1 MKSQQVTLKEIEL
14 GIYLIEMK
22 NTSEHNSFNEQVSE
36 LSEIVKQ
43 IQVNTLIK
51 VVLIRGNQ
59 EYFSSGASIELL
71 KQLAAKKTTPEIH
84 LPRLILS
91 IPVPVI
97 VCMEENALGGG
108 FALALSCDF
117 IFIAKEKRY
126 GFTFMNFG
134 FTPGMGLV
142 KLSEDCFGPSLA
154 NELLY
159 TGKTIKGAGLSQCPG
174 ITRVLPAHEI
184 YEEAL
189 GMAREIAKKPHYSLR
204 LLKNA
209 LATPRREKYEASFLI
224 EKSMHES
231 CLTEPAVQESLKR
244 WNAADEY

>member
-43 IQVNTLIK
+43 IQTNTLIK

-71 KQLAAKKTTPEIH
+71 KQLADKKTNDVH

-117 IFIAKEKRY
+117 IFLAKEKRY

-142 KLSEDCFGPSLA
+142 KLSQDCFGLSQA
-154 NELLY
+154 NELLF
-159 TGKTIKGAGLSQCPG
+159 TGKTIKGAGLAHCPG

-189 GMAREIAKKPHYSLR
+189 GMARDIAKKPHYSLR
-204 LLKNA
+204 MLKTA
-209 LATPRREKYEASFLI
+209 LVTPKREKYEASFTL